1 MQGGGSGQ
9 QITELFGSCTPVLVP
24 GLQWRCEIFCPCR
37 AHLQTQSLEV
47 IYYYRWGGSELTLVL
62 SNMARP
68 AHVACGAWVLLSL
81 VLTATAFHVPP
92 ATLPPMLR
100 PAARSTCGKCLQGLR
115 PQQFAA
121 GTPTPLARV
130 RTSLSAASEQTLT
143 AREVNVCVV
152 HLHVGARS
160 DGEREEQGREGATIE
175 NFASARARANTCV

>member
-1 MQGGGSGQ
+1 
-9 QITELFGSCTPVLVP
+9 
-24 GLQWRCEIFCPCR
+24 
-37 AHLQTQSLEV
+37 
-47 IYYYRWGGSELTLVL
+47 
-62 SNMARP
+62 
-68 AHVACGAWVLLSL
+68 VACGAWVLLSL